1 MRKQVVKRSLALGA
15 CAVMAFSGVGCKEKV
30 ANDENTLEMF
40 ICDFGYGTEWLE
52 AQAEEF
58 KKTDWV
64 TAKYPELKV
73 SVDSLADQAMANSK
87 IMAGEQGNT
96 ADLLFTA
103 SESGYIYYESGM
115 YLDLTSVYD
124 SVIPNED
131 VKVKDKMNEIKYTD
145 RLYTTDNGE
154 EKIYSFPW
162 VNGFAGLFINLTAKN
177 EILGADYVMPR
188 TSNEL
193 AKMCEDIKASAT
205 NSKDAYPFIS
215 SSTYYRTLFTI
226 WWAQYE
232 GLDEYANYFN
242 GIADGE
248 LSNKIFEQKGRLRA
262 LEELE
267 RIMGYDSQ
275 NVNPLSQELD
285 FMSLQAHFF
294 NGTAVMM
301 TNGDWLETE
310 MSELIKGE
318 ITVMK
323 NPVISTITEKLSVV
337 KSEEELAFVVQ
348 CVDENKDVTA
358 TQAAFNERFQKELTP
373 SDYEKIYNAR
383 NLLNSWNVHEAYIP
397 SYSTAKELAK
407 DFLLFMASD
416 KGIEIFMRETSGCQ
430 TAFTYDAETKN
441 PELFNSFTTL
451 QKDHVKMGRTAI
463 PLHDMA
469 QTRLVA
475 YGGLKNLT
483 AVNLQANFLSSNAAA
498 RKSANAVYQEDIE
511 YYKEENGRFD
521 IMLRQAGLKG

>member
-1 MRKQVVKRSLALGA
+1 MKKQVLKRGLALGA
-15 CAVMAFSGVGCKEKV
+15 CVMMAFSAVGCKEKV
-30 ANDENTLEMF
+30 SNDENTLEMF
-40 ICDFGYGTEWLE
+40 ICDFGYGTQWLK

-58 KKTDWV
+58 QKTDWV

-73 SVDSLADQAMANSK
+73 TVDSLADQAMANSK
-87 IMAGEQGNT
+87 IMSGEQGNT

-103 SESGYIYYESGM
+103 SENGYIYFESGN
-115 YLDLTSVYD
+115 YLDLTSLYE
-124 SVIPNED
+124 SEIPNES
-131 VKVKDKMNEIKYTD
+131 VKVKDKMIEKKYTE
-145 RLYTTDNGE
+145 RLYLTDDGE

-162 VNGFAGLFINLTAKN
+162 VNGFSGLFINLTAKN
-177 EILGADYVMPR
+177 EILGEDYVMPR
-188 TSNEL
+188 TSQEL
-193 AKMCEDIKASAT
+193 AKMCEDIKASST
-205 NSKDAYPFIS
+205 NSKNAYPFIS
-215 SSTYYRTLFTI
+215 SSTYYKTMFSI

-232 GLDEYANYFN
+232 GLNEINNYYN

-267 RIMGYDSQ
+267 KIMGYDSK
-275 NVNPLSQELD
+275 NVDPQSQELD

-294 NGTAVMM
+294 NGNAVMM

-310 MSELIKGE
+310 MKELIKGE

-337 KSEEELAFVVQ
+337 KTEEELAFVVQ
-348 CVDENKDVTA
+348 CVDEDKDFSATKTA
-358 TQAAFNERFQKELTP
+358 FAENFSKELSST
-373 SDYEKIYNAR
+373 DYDKIYEAR
-383 NLLNSWNVHEAYIP
+383 NIMNAWNAHEAYIP

-430 TAFTYDAETKN
+430 TAFTYDAEVKN

-451 QKDHVKMGRTAI
+451 QKDHVKLGRKAI
-463 PLHDMA
+463 PTPDNSH
-469 QTRLVA
+469 TRLVA

-483 AVNLQANFLSSNAAA
+483 AVNLQSSFISEN
-498 RKSANAVYQEDIE
+498 SASRRTAMQVYQDDID
-511 YYKEENGRFD
+511 YYSEQNGRFD